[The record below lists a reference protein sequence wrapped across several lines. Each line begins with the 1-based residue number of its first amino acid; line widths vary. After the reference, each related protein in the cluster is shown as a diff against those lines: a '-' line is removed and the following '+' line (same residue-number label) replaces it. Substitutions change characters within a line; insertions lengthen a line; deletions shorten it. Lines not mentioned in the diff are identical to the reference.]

1 MWKNIIRSW
10 SYKAFFAYRKC
21 LLQKWR
27 SHEITFTFPVMNEC
41 FCIYRFAYRTR
52 VCVRFSH
59 FEKAVFCFPVY
70 FDAYFMGIRFC
81 DANILNLYCLPFFG
95 LQSGFFCRFPT
106 DSCNIL
112 YYLMAVM
119 EYLLSTK
126 PSRLRLENREIL
138 IQFLSRFIFK
148 VQDKSFLTWKK
159 NNVLFEKF

>member
-1 MWKNIIRSW
+1 
-10 SYKAFFAYRKC
+10 
-21 LLQKWR
+21 
-27 SHEITFTFPVMNEC
+27 MNEC

-148 VQDKSFLTWKK
+148 VQDKSFLT
-159 NNVLFEKF
+159 